1 MKKPKATTGCADIP
15 LKDPT
20 MRLTRRTLLIASS
33 VAPLAAPAIV
43 RAQGTNSIKIG
54 EINSYTA
61 APAFTL
67 PYRNGLQLAVEQ
79 INAAGGVL
87 GRPLE
92 LLIRDDA
99 GKPADAVRLAGEL
112 MSDQKVDILAGGFLS
127 NVGLALSDFAL
138 QNKKLFIAGEPLTD
152 ALVWEKG
159 HRYCFRLRPSTYMQ
173 AAMLVEDAARLPAK
187 RWATVAP
194 NYEYGTSTVKW
205 FKQLLLAKRPDV
217 VFVEDQLPTLGK
229 IDAGATVAALEQ
241 SKPDAILNVT
251 FGPDLT
257 NFVRQGNTRGLFER
271 RDVVSVLTGEPEYLD
286 PLGEETPDGWYVTG
300 YPVNS
305 VTDPTNTAFIA
316 AYKAKF
322 NELPKMGSVVGHA
335 LISSIAAGVV
345 KSGSVDTEKM
355 ASGFPGASFATP
367 FGKAMWRPQ
376 DHQST
381 LGTYVGR
388 TALKNGKGVMVD
400 WHYVDGADALPSD
413 EMVKTLRPAG

>member
-1 MKKPKATTGCADIP
+1 MMI
-15 LKDPT
+15 
-20 MRLTRRTLLIASS
+20 TRRSLLAAS
-33 VAPLAAPAIV
+33 ATLAAPAIV
-43 RAQGTNSIKIG
+43 RAQGTAIRIG
-54 EINSYTA
+54 EVNSYTA

-112 MSDQKVDILAGGFLS
+112 VAEQKVDVLAGGFLS

-138 QNKKLFIAGEPLTD
+138 QNRRLFVAGEPLTD

-159 HRYCFRLRPSTYMQ
+159 HRFCYRLRPSTYMQ
-173 AAMLVEDAARLPAK
+173 AAMLVEDAAKLPAR

-205 FKQLLLAKRPDV
+205 FKQLLLARRPDV
-217 VFVEDQLPTLGK
+217 VFVADQLPALGK
-229 IDAGATVAALEQ
+229 IDAGATVAALEAA
-241 SKPDAILNVT
+241 KPEAILNVT

-257 NFVRQGNTRGLFER
+257 NFVRQGNTRGLFDGR
-271 RDVVSVLTGEPEYLD
+271 AVVSVLTGEPEYLD
-286 PLGEETPDGWYVTG
+286 PLGEETPEGWLVTG
-300 YPVNS
+300 YPVTS
-305 VTDPTNTAFIA
+305 VTDPANAAFIA
-316 AYKAKF
+316 TYKAKF
-322 NELPKMGSVVGHA
+322 AALPKMGSVVGHA
-335 LISSIAAGVV
+335 LISSIVAGIA
-345 KSGSVDTEKM
+345 KTGSVEAEAM
-355 ASGFPGASFATP
+355 ADGFAGAGFATP
-367 FGKAMWRPQ
+367 FGPAVWRGL

-388 TALKNGKGVMVD
+388 TALKDGHGVMVD
-400 WHYVDGADALPSD
+400 WRYVDGAKALPD
-413 EMVKTLRPAG
+413 DAVVKTLRPA